1 MNEWERVVE
10 ADEGAVLWEYH
21 DEANDVHGYV
31 IRGPGA
37 LCGYVG
43 TRQAH
48 AVWKFDKDK
57 ESEYSRYL
65 YDYGFGW
72 IPVHGGMTYDGP
84 LDGTR
89 AHRPGY
95 YYIGWDYAHGGDMV
109 AYRDNKGQLIAYS
122 LFGGGRK
129 WTVPE
134 VVADVRRVARIFTNY
149 KTLIENVEAGI
160 CDRSAVELF
169 KRLEDL
175 D

>member
-43 TRQAH
+43 TRQVH
-48 AVWKFDKDK
+48 AVWSWDKAK
-57 ESEYSRYL
+57 EPGYL
-65 YDYGFGW
+65 YDYGFSW
-72 IPVHGGMTYDGP
+72 IPVHGGMTYDGA
-84 LDGTR
+84 LEGTR

-95 YYIGWDYAHGGDMV
+95 YYIGWDYAHAGDTV
-109 AYRDNKGQLIAYS
+109 AYREASGIVPYS
-122 LFGGGRK
+122 IGGPGHK

-134 VVADVRRVARIFTNY
+134 VAADVCRVARIFTNY